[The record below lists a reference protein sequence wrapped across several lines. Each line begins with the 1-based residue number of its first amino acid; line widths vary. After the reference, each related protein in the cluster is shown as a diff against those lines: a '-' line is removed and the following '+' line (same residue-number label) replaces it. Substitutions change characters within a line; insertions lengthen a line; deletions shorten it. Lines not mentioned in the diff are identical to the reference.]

1 MSLPLRTTLLL
12 ILFGQFTH
20 GADLTSMGD
29 WVETITATNLAA
41 GAGSDLQPQLESISG
56 VTILTISNAPGAW
69 VLRGRLSGASGH
81 GNVSVQVKRTSTG
94 GGTGSIDGG
103 TTYTELT
110 GLDSEIFSG
119 TESRESISLQ
129 FKLTGLSCH
138 VSPATYF
145 SSIIFT
151 VQ

>member
-1 MSLPLRTTLLL
+1 MSLLARATLLL
-12 ILFGQFTH
+12 ILLSHFAQC
-20 GADLTSMGD
+20 ADLTSMGD
-29 WVETITATNLAA
+29 WAETVTATNLVA
-41 GAGSDLQPQLESISG
+41 GAGSDLQPQFESISG
-56 VTILTISNAPGAW
+56 VTMLTISNSPGPW
-69 VLRGRLSGASGH
+69 ILRARLSGTGGH
-81 GNVSVQVKRTSTG
+81 GDVTVQVKRTSTG
-94 GGTGSIDGG
+94 SGTGSIDGG

-119 TESRESISLQ
+119 TESRGSISLQ

-138 VSPATYF
+138 VSPDTYL